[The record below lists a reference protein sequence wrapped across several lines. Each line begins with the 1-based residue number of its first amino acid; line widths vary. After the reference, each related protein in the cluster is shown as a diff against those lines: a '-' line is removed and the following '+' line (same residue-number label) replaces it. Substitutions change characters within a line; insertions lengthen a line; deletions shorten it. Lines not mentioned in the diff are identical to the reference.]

1 MVSGEALRVTAVVM
15 ALEEETQLLG
25 VGYVRVALCTFS
37 TPWLDTCAWELAS
50 GRGKVVMVLE
60 GRSHL
65 ALNSKMNTA
74 VLCDALETI
83 ETVVRCWSYKAQGSQ

>member
-1 MVSGEALRVTAVVM
+1 
-15 ALEEETQLLG
+15 
-25 VGYVRVALCTFS
+25 
-37 TPWLDTCAWELAS
+37 
-50 GRGKVVMVLE
+50 MVLE

-83 ETVVRCWSYKAQGSQ
+83 ETVVRC